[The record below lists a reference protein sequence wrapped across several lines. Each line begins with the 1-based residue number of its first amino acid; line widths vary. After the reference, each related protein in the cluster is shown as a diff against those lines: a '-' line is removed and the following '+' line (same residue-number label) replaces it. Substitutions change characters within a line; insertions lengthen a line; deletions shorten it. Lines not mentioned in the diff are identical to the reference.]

1 MSDSTQLSTTRNR
14 LPLLSLFAA
23 NAISMVGNVVAAI
36 AIPWFVLQTTGSA
49 TQTGI
54 TGFFTILPVVLAGL
68 LGGTL
73 IDRLGYKRTSIIA
86 DLASGVTVALIP
98 LLHSTVGLQF
108 WQLIVLVF
116 LGALLDAPGSTARAA
131 LVPELAALAG
141 MPIERATSAS
151 QVIERSSRLVGAPL
165 AGLLITI
172 LGTANVLWLDAASF
186 FVSAAM
192 VTLLVAATHVRPKEA
207 EHGKYVDELLDGLR
221 FLRRDHLIATIVV
234 TVMITNFLDAAF
246 GGVVLPVYVKQVFGN
261 ALNLGLI
268 IAANGGGAVLGAIIF
283 GTVGHRLPRRAT
295 FVAMFVLASLH
306 FWIFALFLPFPFV
319 LVATIISGVGAGPL
333 NPIIDAVAYERIPS
347 GMRGRVFGAI
357 TAGAWVAM
365 PLGMLLGG
373 ILTEQF
379 GVQPLLISLG
389 MAYLVTTLSLAFVPV
404 LRQMNRRSDKPAS
417 RTINADAKGL

>member
-1 MSDSTQLSTTRNR
+1 MSDSAQLIFTKNR

-23 NAISMVGNVVAAI
+23 NAISMLGNVFATI

-54 TGFFTILPVVLAGL
+54 TGFFTILPVVLAGF

-86 DLASGVTVALIP
+86 DLASGVTVTLIP
-98 LLHSTVGLQF
+98 LLHFTVGLQF
-108 WQLIVLVF
+108 WQLMVLVF

-131 LVPELAALAG
+131 LIPELAALAG

-165 AGLLITI
+165 VGVLIA
-172 LGTANVLWLDAASF
+172 LMGTANVLWLDAVSF
-186 FVSAAM
+186 FTSAAIVALLIT
-192 VTLLVAATHVRPKEA
+192 VTSVKSKDAAP
-207 EHGKYVDELLDGLR
+207 GNYFDELLNSLR
-221 FLRRDHLIATIVV
+221 FLRRDTLILTIVV
-234 TVMITNFLDAAF
+234 IVMITNFLDAAF
-246 GGVVLPVYVKQVFGN
+246 GGVILPVYVNQIFGN

-283 GTVGHRLPRRAT
+283 GIIGHRLPRRAT
-295 FVAMFVLASLH
+295 FVAMFVLVSLQ
-306 FWIFALFLPFPFV
+306 FWSFALYLSFPLI

-333 NPIIDAVAYERIPS
+333 NPIIDAVSYERIPAD
-347 GMRGRVFGAI
+347 MRGRVFGTI

-389 MAYLVTTLSLAFVPV
+389 LAYLVTTLSMAFIPAM
-404 LRQMNRRSDKPAS
+404 QGINRPADPLTS
-417 RTINADAKGL
+417 RALNVDS